1 MLRNWYSPHVA
12 QGKGGEKKRGETG
25 GVEEGWSNHSPR
37 ALSLVRISPLTW
49 LSPSS
54 HRHLP
59 LCSPSEPET
68 RSQTPRTTPI
78 PLPLLCLGE
87 GEGACLH
94 VRRRQTEAEDA
105 CEGLGEEESAI
116 CGCVCVSVCERERE
130 SEREREKESDGGTKV
145 WWVSLL
151 FVSWRRERSTGG
163 SFV

>member
-1 MLRNWYSPHVA
+1 MSHR
-12 QGKGGEKKRGETG
+12 GKGGEKKRGETR

-87 GEGACLH
+87 EEGACLH

-116 CGCVCVSVCERERE
+116 CGCVRLCVRERERAME
-130 SEREREKESDGGTKV
+130 VLKSDGF
-145 WWVSLL
+145 L
-151 FVSWRRERSTGG
+151 FCLYPGGERDPQAAAS
-163 SFV
+163 SRYMQQEAVR